1 MTRRISN
8 PKFESQI
15 RGWSTW
21 DKWDRDRGISILDWT
36 GWDWDMWVFRF
47 GGTGWDSDKVTVQLN
62 QSTCR
67 KVGLQGRAIFGLL
80 PTPTPP

>member
-1 MTRRISN
+1 VVQPN
-8 PKFESQI
+8 
-15 RGWSTW
+15 G
-21 DKWDRDRGISILDWT
+21 
-36 GWDWDMWVFRF
+36 
-47 GGTGWDSDKVTVQLN
+47 GGTGRDRLEYVGQVGQGQGDLHIGLDRMGLGHVGLQIWWNRLVTVQLN